1 MYDNAD
7 DADGTT
13 ADGLTALWEKNA
25 DAKNDE
31 PLLVLPIATRR
42 ILADEMKRSIC
53 CADTIKLDFL
63 RRSGDRLRPTTI
75 TERLPRGRLPD
86 TLVII

>member
-13 ADGLTALWEKNA
+13 ADGLIALLEKNA

-53 CADTIKLDFL
+53 CADTIKLDFHQV
-63 RRSGDRLRPTTI
+63 
-75 TERLPRGRLPD
+75 RLPLLRILGQALSA
-86 TLVII
+86 I

>member
-13 ADGLTALWEKNA
+13 ADGLTALLEKNA

-53 CADTIKLDFL
+53 CAETIKLDL
-63 RRSGDRLRPTTI
+63 SYGEIGSTI
-75 TERLPRGRLPD
+75 TERLPRGRLSD

>member
-7 DADGTT
+7 DVDGTT
-13 ADGLTALWEKNA
+13 ADGLTTLEKNA

-53 CADTIKLDFL
+53 CADTIKLRFL
-63 RRSGDRLRPTTI
+63 SRRD
-75 TERLPRGRLPD
+75 ERSVGWGWG
-86 TLVII
+86 V